1 MLDDDMKELFKIF
14 LKGIILFKIITFF
27 IEDCFKENRFNRGKK
42 IERINS
48 FIVEIIFF
56 ILYLFMLLEFL
67 TEMIDSIPI

>member
-27 IEDCFKENRFNRGKK
+27 IEDYFKENRVNRGKK

>member
-1 MLDDDMKELFKIF
+1 MKELFKIF

-27 IEDCFKENRFNRGKK
+27 IEDCFEKNRSNRCKK

>member
-1 MLDDDMKELFKIF
+1 MKELFKIF

-27 IEDCFKENRFNRGKK
+27 IEDCFEKNRSNRCKK

-56 ILYLFMLLEFL
+56 ILYLILYLFMLLEFL

>member
-1 MLDDDMKELFKIF
+1 MKELFKIF

-27 IEDCFKENRFNRGKK
+27 IEDCFEKNRFNRCKK

>member
-1 MLDDDMKELFKIF
+1 MKELFKIF

-27 IEDCFKENRFNRGKK
+27 IEDCFEKNRFNRGKK